1 MCKQLSLSQPATSEW
16 FGRLN
21 LPLRPI
27 LSPQGAFGG
36 VILPPLPPDISARE
50 YQYDRKSSRLIPH
63 GGCIQFEAQFLAC
76 KTSPVGE
83 TTKNWQWRVLK
94 SLAETVALMHS
105 ANLVHGDLSLSNVL
119 AMQRN
124 DTHRDDDVYLID
136 LDDAFYDNGRTS
148 TTSVSRRSPLT
159 YDPYSVSAQQVSR
172 ETDVFLVA
180 LWTVAFMQ
188 YKFDKPELVAQRVP
202 APALARLMAAN
213 TDLPDV
219 VQSALG
225 PILSRPTALDLYKA
239 IWIGARNMGAT
250 S

>member
-1 MCKQLSLSQPATSEW
+1 M
-16 FGRLN
+16 
-21 LPLRPI
+21 
-27 LSPQGAFGG
+27 
-36 VILPPLPPDISARE
+36 
-50 YQYDRKSSRLIPH
+50 
-63 GGCIQFEAQFLAC
+63 
-76 KTSPVGE
+76 GE
-83 TTKNWQWRVLK
+83 TTNNWQWRVLK

-213 TDLPDV
+213 TALPDV